1 MRAIVSV
8 LFVLIV
14 FQGAAL
20 AQPGQSPAGPMPAPA
35 PYPPPMQP
43 QPYPYPYAP
52 YQYGTPLPL
61 TADEQELLSRGEI
74 SDGQHIGGGLVSLF
88 FGFGVGQA
96 VQGRYSDTGWIFT
109 LGEAASMTAIF
120 VGMVQAFD
128 CVDDFEGSSCNNDD
142 SAGFLLVGGLI
153 GIGVFRIW
161 EIVDAFSGP
170 TRHNAKVRALRMRL
184 GIPQPMYTKVMPYV
198 APSLSRDGGGT
209 AGLTLRF

>member
-8 LFVLIV
+8 LFVLTV
-14 FQGAAL
+14 LQGAAL
-20 AQPGQSPAGPMPAPA
+20 AQPGQTPAPA

-52 YQYGTPLPL
+52 YPYGAPVQL
-61 TADEQELLSRGEI
+61 TAEEQELLSQGEI
-74 SDGQHIGGGLVSLF
+74 SDGQHIGGGLVSLM

-96 VQGRYSDTGWIFT
+96 VQGRYGDTGWIFT
-109 LGEAASMTAIF
+109 LGEAASMTAIL

-128 CVDDFEGSSCNNDD
+128 CVDEFEDASCDSSD
-142 SAGFLLVGGLI
+142 SAGFLFVGGLI
-153 GIGVFRIW
+153 GLGVFRIW